1 MGKARKNLILF
12 PSLLHSRQ
20 REAQIARIISVW
32 NQKDKIFIYTL
43 GEKMARFC
51 LWVLLFYATSCQ
63 QGWLTSLSAVH
74 TFKDRWLRNRSMNK
88 LYSRPILSKH
98 SLSVTLTFD
107 PQAKSF
113 TWYRVTPL
121 KINTC
126 LFHAEL
132 SWVSNTASIKG
143 ITGGLNHLS
152 KGDNELKSAVG
163 IEVAS
168 PRITRDPSGSV

>member
-1 MGKARKNLILF
+1 MIDKEKLKLLELSVSEIPKRQNLYIC
-12 PSLLHSRQ
+12 
-20 REAQIARIISVW
+20 IG
-32 NQKDKIFIYTL
+32 TL

-51 LWVLLFYATSCQ
+51 LWLLFHATSCQ

-98 SLSVTLTFD
+98 LLSVTLAFD

-126 LFHAEL
+126 LFHAKL
-132 SWVSNTASIKG
+132 SWFSNTASIKG
-143 ITGGLNHLS
+143 ITGGLNHSS
-152 KGDNELKSAVG
+152 KGDNELKSAMGV
-163 IEVAS
+163 EAAS